1 MLTEK
6 NGQSYGSYHR
16 SKKRPGS
23 AEPKRAADA
32 GFLFSLPVVPAWCTL
47 NAESLH
53 AFLVSHAERED
64 EGA

>member
-1 MLTEK
+1 MDHITDQKRDRDLQNR
-6 NGQSYGSYHR
+6 NGLR
-16 SKKRPGS
+16 MPV
-23 AEPKRAADA
+23 
-32 GFLFSLPVVPAWCTL
+32 FFFSLPVVPAWCTL